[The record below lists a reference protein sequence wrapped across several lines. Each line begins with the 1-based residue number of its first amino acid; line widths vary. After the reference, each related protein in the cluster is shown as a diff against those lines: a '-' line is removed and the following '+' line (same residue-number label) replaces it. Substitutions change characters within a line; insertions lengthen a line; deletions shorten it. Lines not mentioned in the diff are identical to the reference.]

1 MSFSWQLEEGVIPT
15 RIKIVGVGGGGCNAV
30 NRMIDQKIRNVDFI
44 TVNTDLQSLTHSK
57 AKTRLQIGLEATRG
71 LGAGADPEVGRKAA
85 EEQRSLLQKSLEGAD
100 MVFITAGMGGGT
112 GTGATP
118 VIASIAKSLGC
129 LTVAVVTRPFH
140 FEMTA
145 RMSQAA
151 KGIESLRKEVDTL
164 IVISNQNLLSTGDIK
179 LSVDQAFEMA
189 DRVLMEGVRGVSNL
203 VLQSGF
209 INVDF
214 ADVSTIMRNQGNAM
228 MSLAKIGPD
237 EDEKDVLFKILENPL
252 VEGSSIKGANGL
264 LINVCYGKEVL
275 LKEVARIIDLIVD
288 QADPDAKCIQGF
300 TPDETLG
307 KEMHITVIATGFT
320 KKSQNLSNPNFSNQN
335 LSQRDDQVQED
346 DLQLEEDTVLFQPIR
361 PPKQTGP
368 ARVHREKEMPIQSE
382 PDLDEETSSEEKV
395 YTFASDP
402 LLKREKPSGEGRNK
416 DGLEGDVLEKKQN
429 NANKKIIGT
438 GNLNNLDDFEKPAF
452 LRFGKKIDLP

>member
-1 MSFSWQLEEGVIPT
+1 MSISWKLEEGVIPT
-15 RIKIVGVGGGGCNAV
+15 KIKIIGVGGGGCNAV
-30 NRMIDQKIRNVDFI
+30 NRMIEQKIRNVDFI

-57 AKTRLQIGLEATRG
+57 ARTRLQIGLEATRG

-85 EEQRSLLQKSLEGAD
+85 EEQRSLLQKNIEGAD

-140 FEMTA
+140 FEMAT

-151 KGIESLRKEVDTL
+151 KGIENLRKQVDTL
-164 IVISNQNLLSTGDIK
+164 IVISNQNLLSTGEVK

-237 EDEKDVLFKILENPL
+237 EDKKDILLKILENPL
-252 VEGSSIKGANGL
+252 VEGNSIKGANGL
-264 LINVCYGKEVL
+264 LINICYGKEVL

-300 TPDETLG
+300 TPDEALS

-320 KKSQNLSNPNFSNQN
+320 KKDRNLSKIE
-335 LSQRDDQVQED
+335 DEMQED
-346 DLQLEEDTVLFQPIR
+346 SLQETEETSFFQAPER
-361 PPKQTGP
+361 SGQKGMPRQSASP
-368 ARVHREKEMPIQSE
+368 A
-382 PDLDEETSSEEKV
+382 LDEEAAEDEKI

-402 LLKREKPSGEGRNK
+402 ILKREKPSGEGRNK
-416 DGLEGDVLEKKQN
+416 DGLEGEVLEKKQSTG
-429 NANKKIIGT
+429 KKNVIGT